1 MSLAKAIP
9 KVIAGSA
16 MAGIG
21 LSLGRD
27 IYKSS
32 KNNNGLIFAVIFLVL
47 SVWLYIQSWTWLF
60 RNYKTTAGS
69 IFARVFS
76 LPTLLLGA
84 IFTAFSLAIVGGL
97 LGSIFIS
104 EESQQPLMIYTIAY
118 WLSENIILPLINSI
132 YWLFGREGAEQLI
145 TPQADQSTRDQL
157 AASFA
162 VFGIVLFPYIGIK
175 RGLKQRKAREQAWE
189 AELHNMLFMNEIGLQ
204 EVGDKQFVDEEGNRY
219 RLENELRN
227 MIELFPLG
235 RRNRR
240 AYLEF
245 DETGKF
251 TNWTGIVKI

>member
-84 IFTAFSLAIVGGL
+84 IFTAFSLWV
-97 LGSIFIS
+97 LGALIGMIFID
-104 EESQQPLMIYTIAY
+104 EEAQNPLMIYTVAY
-118 WLSENIILPLINSI
+118 WIAENILLPLTNSI
-132 YWLFGREGAEQLI
+132 FWLLGGTGSDEILTPQNEQL
-145 TPQADQSTRDQL
+145 TRDQL